1 MSVEYTKT
9 VVHAATAP
17 AARSGRALFLPR
29 MRSAIAF
36 GHNQWQGEV
45 ATKVEFSGL
54 RRLIRQEEADIPQA
68 GAILVKGNGRRRRI
82 LVVTNKEKKRWIFPK
97 GSVKKKETP
106 EQAAEREAEEES
118 GVRGHVVAYVGATE
132 YEEDGELIRVDYFLL
147 AATSESKMLE
157 DRDRRWCKPDELLD
171 LIDTPEVLALLRIAL
186 PEIKLFPIES

>member
-1 MSVEYTKT
+1 
-9 VVHAATAP
+9 
-17 AARSGRALFLPR
+17 
-29 MRSAIAF
+29 
-36 GHNQWQGEV
+36 V

-54 RRLIRQEEADIPQA
+54 RRLIRQEEADKPQA

-82 LVVTNKEKKRWIFPK
+82 LLVTNKEKKRWIFPK
-97 GSVKKKETP
+97 GSVKKKETS

-132 YEEDGELIRVDYFLL
+132 YEEDGDLIRVDYFLL